1 LTELRSEV
9 EISRVIVVVD
19 DYRDGGEVLS
29 HILRARG
36 YPATWVSGGSEA
48 IAFLLNHPPEQPI
61 LLILDD
67 MMPEPSGMQT
77 LQMIRADPRISRT
90 PVIMHSAGFDLAHR
104 DQAMT
109 LGAVAWLLKGGSAGA
124 SVDTVIDTILEWYQ
138 KVGGAPLRD
147 GAAIQ
152 RGPKK

>member
-1 LTELRSEV
+1 MWNL
-9 EISRVIVVVD
+9 RVILVVD
-19 DYRDGGEVLS
+19 DYRDGGQVLS
-29 HILRARG
+29 HILRAKG
-36 YPATWVSGGSEA
+36 YPATWVSGGREA
-48 IAFLLNHPPEQPI
+48 IAFLLTHPPEQPI

-77 LQMIRADPRISRT
+77 LEMIRADPRISRT

-124 SVDTVIDTILEWYQ
+124 SVDAVIETIIEWYR

-147 GAAIQ
+147 DAAIQ
-152 RGPKK
+152 SKPKQ